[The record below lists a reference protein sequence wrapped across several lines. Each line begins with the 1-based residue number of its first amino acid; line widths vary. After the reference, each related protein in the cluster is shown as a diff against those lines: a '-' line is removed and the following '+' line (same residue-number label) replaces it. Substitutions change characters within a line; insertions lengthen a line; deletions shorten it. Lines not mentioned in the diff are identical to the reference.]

1 MHKIFKGASSFFGNG
16 TIYLTYRNRAYRL
29 REHNFRVESLGET
42 GAEVYMNGG
51 IVVAIGSENP
61 LKEVAVD
68 LRAVLTKVERE
79 LSKNPKAQTK

>member
-1 MHKIFKGASSFFGNG
+1 
-16 TIYLTYRNRAYRL
+16 
-29 REHNFRVESLGET
+29 
-42 GAEVYMNGG
+42 MNGG

-79 LSKNPKAQTK
+79 LSKYPKAQTK